1 MRVFDRRLVRARRD
15 RRAGDFARHD
25 FLFREVA
32 ERLADRLSDV
42 KREFPRAL
50 DLGARSGLMA
60 TALNGRGGVKTLV
73 QAELSERLARAARKQ
88 SHAVVADEEAL
99 PFADGSF
106 DLVLSCLSLHWAND
120 LPGVLAQIYRAL
132 KPDGLF
138 LAALFGY
145 GTLAELREVFLA
157 AEAEIKGGAG
167 PRISPFADLRD
178 GAALLQRAGF
188 ALPVADADTIN
199 VTYENAFGL
208 MRDLRGMGESN
219 AVEARSRRP
228 LARATLFRAGDLYT
242 RRFAQA
248 DGRVRARFQI
258 VYLTGWAR
266 GDGQPQPKKPGS
278 AAKRLADALG
288 AEERPAGD
296 KTPTPRPRRS

>member
-60 TALNGRGGVKTLV
+60 SALNGRGGVKTLV

-88 SHAVVADEEAL
+88 SLAVVADEEAL

-120 LPGVLAQIYRAL
+120 LPGALAQIYRAL

-138 LAALFGY
+138 LAALFR
-145 GTLAELREVFLA
+145 LNV
-157 AEAEIKGGAG
+157 
-167 PRISPFADLRD
+167 
-178 GAALLQRAGF
+178 ALLIILLFTACLASLIVSLIVFIRDINLSLE
-188 ALPVADADTIN
+188 ALKLEI
-199 VTYENAFGL
+199 EF
-208 MRDLRGMGESN
+208 S
-219 AVEARSRRP
+219 
-228 LARATLFRAGDLYT
+228 
-242 RRFAQA
+242 
-248 DGRVRARFQI
+248 
-258 VYLTGWAR
+258 
-266 GDGQPQPKKPGS
+266 
-278 AAKRLADALG
+278 
-288 AEERPAGD
+288 EERTG
-296 KTPTPRPRRS
+296 